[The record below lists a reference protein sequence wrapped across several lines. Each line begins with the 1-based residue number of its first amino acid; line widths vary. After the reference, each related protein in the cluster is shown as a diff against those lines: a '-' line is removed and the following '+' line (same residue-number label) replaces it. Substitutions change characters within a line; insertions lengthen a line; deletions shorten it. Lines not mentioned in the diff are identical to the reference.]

1 VAATIP
7 AVTLPAPTDLL
18 PHREP
23 FVFVHEIVELL
34 PGASAR
40 ARYTLSPDADFLA
53 GHFPGRPIMPGVL
66 IVEALAQTG
75 ALAVLSEEESRGKL
89 ALFAGI
95 EKARFR
101 RPVVPGDTLD
111 LAMELTRRRGP
122 LGEGNGTA
130 HVGGDLVCEA
140 TLRFAITDLE
150 S

>member
-1 VAATIP
+1 
-7 AVTLPAPTDLL
+7 VTLPAPTDLL

-23 FVFVHEIVELL
+23 FVFVHEIVEIL
-34 PGASAR
+34 PGTSAR

-75 ALAVLSEEESRGKL
+75 ALAVLSEEENRGKL